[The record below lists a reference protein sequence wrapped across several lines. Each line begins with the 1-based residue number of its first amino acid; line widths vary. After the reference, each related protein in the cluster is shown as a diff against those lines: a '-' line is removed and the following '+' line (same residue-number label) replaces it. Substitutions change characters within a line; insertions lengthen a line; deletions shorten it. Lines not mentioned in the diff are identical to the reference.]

1 MASPERIGLNTRITI
16 KTWWIEPP
24 NLVSP
29 TPPKF
34 GKKIGNM
41 MGLGKCITG
50 FKYVI
55 ILGIYFIQISREYLN
70 DSVFS
75 HCQYRAAISW
85 WSIRNVQLMH
95 SARKYKSGKTCFDFF
110 WWTTAKQRPNNGGP
124 WYSLFAKYSSSSGP
138 KLRQTFGLIKL
149 TSSRKK
155 PKIPYF
161 LLKYW
166 LFDDGIRKFHFFM
179 KYSPLLWV
187 VCYPLKANS
196 RQLRAPFAVRK
207 PQLPSNEEQEK
218 GIEAGW
224 KPN

>member
-50 FKYVI
+50 FKYHFRYLFYDIWMAQYFLIVSTEQQYHDEVFGMYNWCI
-55 ILGIYFIQISREYLN
+55 RPESTNLGKL
-70 DSVFS
+70 
-75 HCQYRAAISW
+75 A
-85 WSIRNVQLMH
+85 SI
-95 SARKYKSGKTCFDFF
+95 FF
-110 WWTTAKQRPNNGGP
+110 GELRPNNGGP

-138 KLRQTFGLIKL
+138 KLRQTFELIKL

-166 LFDDGIRKFHFFM
+166 SFDDGIRKFHFFM